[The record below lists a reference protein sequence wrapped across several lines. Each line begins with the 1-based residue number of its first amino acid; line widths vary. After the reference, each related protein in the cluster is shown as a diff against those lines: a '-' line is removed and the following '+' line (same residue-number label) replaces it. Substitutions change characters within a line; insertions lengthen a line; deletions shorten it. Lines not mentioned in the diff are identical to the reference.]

1 MLDIIKNISSTINY
15 AGIITTVIIAALG
28 TFIAQIRPYVKELLT
43 EATQYAKLRIESGQY
58 EEMLNKAYDIWK
70 LVDENFRIGAAI
82 TVAFKDK
89 AEYFDSLLLE
99 QFPSLTQ
106 NEIDYIR
113 QVVAGNENS
122 DKLADSSSA
131 SSEAEAE
138 DQNETADTSASADSN
153 ADSDT
158 SINEDTNTDSNTDI
172 ATSTT
177 GDIDTSSDSST
188 DTAVVVTAPVSDS
201 TENNSDS
208 VNSDLSAATTES
220 ESESQVTVEN

>member
-28 TFIAQIRPYVKELLT
+28 TFIAQIRPYVKELLDD
-43 EATQYAKLRIESGQY
+43 ATQYVKLQIQSGQY

-82 TVAFKDK
+82 TAAFKDK

-172 ATSTT
+172 ATST
-177 GDIDTSSDSST
+177 DT
-188 DTAVVVTAPVSDS
+188 DTAVVVTAPISDS
-201 TENNSDS
+201 TESNSDS
-208 VNSDLSAATTES
+208 VNSDLPTATQES
-220 ESESQVTVEN
+220 EAEN